1 MRKELYKAI
10 CERLSLLYSTGDGDY
25 GVADRGV
32 EVPEGWERAIRHI
45 DLWNHNV
52 EFIEQEEAWGRPAV
66 FVEFAGID
74 WRSFSTCGDYCT
86 EGLLR
91 LHVVTDWCGSVSE
104 GSVLQDEGLELF
116 DLLDAIHACLL
127 GLEGRDFH
135 SLDLVRSETNH
146 NHEDVVESVEVYRY
160 EGFKRIV

>member
-1 MRKELYKAI
+1 MRKELYQAI
-10 CERLSLLYSTGDGDY
+10 CERLSQLYSTGDGDY

-146 NHEDVVESVEVYRY
+146 NHEELVESIEVYRY
-160 EGFKRIV
+160 EGFKQM

>member
-1 MRKELYKAI
+1 MRKELYKALCDRLSSLYVEEDGSYGVVSAGFGI
-10 CERLSLLYSTGDGDY
+10 PAGCERA
-25 GVADRGV
+25 VK
-32 EVPEGWERAIRHI
+32 HI

-52 EFIEQEEAWGRPAV
+52 EFIEQEEGWERPAV

-146 NHEDVVESVEVYRY
+146 NHEDIVESIEVYRY
-160 EGFKRIV
+160 AGFKRIL